1 MSTDARSAVLDKVK
15 AALAGA
21 GQQPDAAAQL
31 ARWTALPR
39 TYAQQPSLSTAERL
53 HLLQD
58 RLQDYDAV
66 VQRVPSAQIAD
77 AITAVLAARGSLPTV
92 IPQGFP
98 LAWYPKDL
106 TNIVEDEGFT
116 PRELDR
122 FDVVVTA
129 ATLAIADT
137 GTIVLQNV
145 PGQGR
150 RAATLVPDFHLC
162 VVRVED
168 VVESVPEAFARLAPT
183 QHLPTTFISGPS
195 ATADI
200 EMTRIKGVHGPR
212 FLEVLLAG

>member
-1 MSTDARSAVLDKVK
+1 MSTDARSAVLNKVK

-21 GQQPDAAAQL
+21 GQRPDAAAQL
-31 ARWTALPR
+31 ARWSALPR
-39 TYAQQPSLSTAERL
+39 SYAQRPGLTFAERIA
-53 HLLQD
+53 LLED
-58 RLQDYDAV
+58 RLRDYDAV
-66 VQRVPSAQIAD
+66 VRRVPLTEVAD
-77 AITAVLAARGSLPTV
+77 AIAAAFAARGNLPSL

-98 LAWYPKDL
+98 HAWRAGAANL
-106 TNIVEDEGFT
+106 VEDEGFT

-122 FDVVVTA
+122 FDGVVTA

-137 GTIVLQNV
+137 GTLVLQNV

-162 VVRVED
+162 VVHIDD